1 MSVSG
6 RVRSGSGRLFS
17 RGHRFRSHFIGT
29 LAAMASL
36 GAAVGCSVYPI
47 PDNKLSVNT
56 EDIVRHAHCEMRSA
70 IVDLVIQKGFVGPG
84 AGETQVIDF
93 AKSVAAKSSQA
104 KKNDKGKKPVV
115 LTARERAFQ
124 DLMGVS
130 VVYSFDFNI
139 TENNTAAAG
148 VGFKMPFTAPSV
160 LDADAGATLNLTRQ
174 GQRQFKSG
182 DSWGGLVVRADRC
195 RGVHPRE
202 RNLVYPLDGSIGI
215 GRVVRTFI
223 DITEQGGAK
232 DSFVD
237 TLLFTTQVGGSAGAS
252 VKLNPVPHSFRVVSA
267 SAGLS
272 ASRLDAHKMIISLVY
287 PRPSAPAPPGAIS
300 GATRFDGYLSA
311 PFDRPPDWRA
321 RYNLCVSDARERE
334 DTFKVLREQ
343 PPEIYCITYA
353 DEFAPQYDRTEA
365 AGGPS
370 SFTRSFDPERGTR
383 SGTTRGVDE
392 TGDGL
397 GTLRSNRRRLD

>member
-1 MSVSG
+1 MSVPGQSG
-6 RVRSGSGRLFS
+6 IETCPSGTRKDRVRS
-17 RGHRFRSHFIGT
+17 FIIGG
-29 LAAMASL
+29 LATIASL

-47 PDNKLSVNT
+47 PDDKLAVNT
-56 EDIVRHAHCEMRSA
+56 EDIVRHAHCEMRGA
-70 IVDLVIQKGFVGPG
+70 IIDLVVQKGLVGPG
-84 AGETQVIDF
+84 GSEKHVIDF
-93 AKSVAAKSSQA
+93 AKSLSARISQSKKADKA
-104 KKNDKGKKPVV
+104 KKPLV
-115 LTARERAFQ
+115 LTKRESAFL

-139 TENNTAAAG
+139 TENNKADAG
-148 VGFKMPFTAPSV
+148 AGFRMPFTAPGV
-160 LDADAGATLNLTRQ
+160 LDADAGGGLTLTRQ

-182 DSWGGLVVRADRC
+182 DSWGGLVVGADRC
-195 RGVHPRE
+195 RGVVPRD

-223 DITEQGGAK
+223 DITDQGGAK

-237 TLLFTTQVGGSAGAS
+237 TLLFTTLVGGSAGAS
-252 VKLNPVPHSFRVVSA
+252 VRLNPVPHSFRVVSA

-300 GATRFDGYLSA
+300 GAIRQDGYLSA

-334 DTFKVLREQ
+334 DTFKALREQ

-353 DEFAPQYDRTEA
+353 DEFAPQYDRTESSGA
-365 AGGPS
+365 LPS
-370 SFTRSFDPERGTR
+370 FSRSVDPDRGAR
-383 SGTTRGVDE
+383 SGEPRGADE

-397 GTLRSNRRRLD
+397 GTLRSNRRRVD